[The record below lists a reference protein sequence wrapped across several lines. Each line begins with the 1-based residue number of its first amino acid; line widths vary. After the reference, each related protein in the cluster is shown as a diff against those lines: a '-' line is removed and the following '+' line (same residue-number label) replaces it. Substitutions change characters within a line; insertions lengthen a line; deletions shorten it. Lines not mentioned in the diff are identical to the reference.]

1 MMQNNANV
9 RAMAMLGNG
18 LQFVAI
24 RDDAS
29 MSSNDANT
37 ELVYQIS
44 EFYMNELR
52 CYKIQALAM
61 LLSSYTAVL

>member
-29 MSSNDANT
+29 MNSNDATQN
-37 ELVYQIS
+37 
-44 EFYMNELR
+44 
-52 CYKIQALAM
+52 
-61 LLSSYTAVL
+61 